1 MKILFDTLSET
12 VLEQF
17 MGGEKEFRAHMHIDQ
32 NGKILRGRLVPGA
45 SIGMHTHDTSS
56 EVIYYLS
63 GCGKVICDGEEE
75 VVKAG
80 DCHYCPK
87 GSAHTMIND
96 GEDDLV
102 FFAVVPLQ

>member
-1 MKILFDTLSET
+1 MKLDFNNMSET
-12 VLEQF
+12 VLEAF
-17 MGGEKEFRAHMHIDQ
+17 CGGEKELRAHMYIDQ

-45 SIGMHTHDTSS
+45 SIGLHTHETSS

-63 GCGKVICDGEEE
+63 GSGLVICDGQEER
-75 VVKAG
+75 VCAG

-96 GEDDLV
+96 SNEDLV
-102 FFAVVPLQ
+102 FLAVVPLQ